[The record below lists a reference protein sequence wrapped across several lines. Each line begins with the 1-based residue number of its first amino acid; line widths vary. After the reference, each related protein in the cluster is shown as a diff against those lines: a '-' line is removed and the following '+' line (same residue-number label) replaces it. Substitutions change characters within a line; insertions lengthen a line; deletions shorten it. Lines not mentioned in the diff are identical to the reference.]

1 MAGTALGVA
10 VRRRRVELGL
20 TQRDLAELAEL
31 SVRTIGKI
39 EQGKLPDTQSK
50 SIDRVISALGID
62 PAIACSCS
70 DSAIRVSVLGP
81 LVVRLAGEVQ
91 ELGAEK
97 QRCLLGLLALR
108 YGITVSQHEIV
119 ELLWGTKPPATW
131 QNLIHT
137 YVTRLRKAL
146 GNGGSHGHNAI
157 VTAPSGYRLALGA
170 QELDIA
176 TFDALVQQG
185 EKPENLAA
193 ALDQWRGPLL
203 ADLPDRLR
211 LHPAAVSAQERRISA
226 AMAYADAVVEPKRQD
241 EVIRRLQALIVE
253 APMHEGLLAR
263 VMLAMAAAGRQADA
277 ISLYSGARQLLGSE
291 LGVDP
296 SAELRSAHE
305 RVLRQDVPAK
315 ANRLVPAQLP
325 ADVVG
330 FSGRRSQLAALDSL
344 LAEVRS
350 GNSAAMVIAAIA
362 GTGGVGK
369 TALALHWAHQNKH
382 HFPDGQLYVNL
393 RGYDPDEPVDP
404 ADALAAFLRALG
416 VETHSIPR
424 DVSERSAMFR
434 TMVAD
439 RRLLMILD
447 NARAANVVRPLLPG
461 TSEAFVVITS
471 RESLRGL
478 AVRDGARLIDV
489 GVLNLAESRALMTT
503 LIGQRVATAPRAAD
517 VLIKQCG
524 HLPLAIRLVAD
535 LAARKPDLE
544 LADLAEELA
553 DEQHRLRLLDAGD
566 DPYASI
572 GPVFSWSYN
581 KLSDEGA
588 RLFRLLG
595 FLPGNTLDVYAA
607 AVLLNTSREKASTLL
622 AELVDAHLL
631 DQDVNGRFRFHD
643 LLRAYARQKAG
654 RENQGQ
660 ENLIDFYRAARSR
673 AASVLAG
680 ARVPK
685 TPTTTQPNSF
695 ASIPM
700 HRFTHIIREG
710 THPFV
715 TRKRP

>member
-1 MAGTALGVA
+1 MCDNRGVVMRGTAFGTV

-20 TQRDLAELAEL
+20 TQRDLAELADL

-39 EQGKLPDTQSK
+39 EQGRLPDTLSK
-50 SIDRVISALGID
+50 SIDRVISTLGID
-62 PAIACSCS
+62 PEIACCCS

-81 LVVRLAGEVQ
+81 LAVQLGGVVQ
-91 ELGAEK
+91 ELGAQK

-108 YGITVSQHEIV
+108 YGTTVSRDEIV
-119 ELLWGTKPPATW
+119 ELLWGTTPPPTW

-157 VTAPSGYRLALGA
+157 VTAPSGYRLTLGA

-176 TFDALVQQG
+176 EFDALLQQG
-185 EKPENLAA
+185 ENPEKLAA
-193 ALDQWRGPLL
+193 ALDQWRGPVL

-211 LHPAAVSAQERRISA
+211 WHPAAVSAQERRISA
-226 AMAYADAVVEPKRQD
+226 AMAYADAVVEPSRQD
-241 EVIRRLQALIVE
+241 DVIRRLQALIVE

-263 VMLAMAAAGRQADA
+263 VMLALAAAGRQADA
-277 ISLYSGARQLLGSE
+277 ISLYAGARQLLGNE

-315 ANRLVPAQLP
+315 ASRFVPAQLP
-325 ADVVG
+325 ADVVC
-330 FSGRRSQLAALDSL
+330 FSGRRHQLAALDSL
-344 LAEVRS
+344 LAEVRG

-362 GTGGVGK
+362 GSAGVGK
-369 TALALHWAHQNKH
+369 TALALHWGHKNKH

-424 DVSERSAMFR
+424 DVNERSALFR
-434 TMVAD
+434 TVVAD
-439 RRLLMILD
+439 RRMLMILD
-447 NARAANVVRPLLPG
+447 NAQAASVVRPLLPG

-471 RESLRGL
+471 RDSLRGL
-478 AVRDGARLIDV
+478 AVREGARLIDL
-489 GVLNLAESRALMTT
+489 GVLSLAESRALMTT
-503 LIGQRVATAPRAAD
+503 LIGDRVTSAPEASDAL
-517 VLIKQCG
+517 VEQCG

-535 LAARKPDLE
+535 LAARKPDVDLVE
-544 LADLAEELA
+544 LAEELA

-572 GPVFSWSYN
+572 GAVFSWSYN
-581 KLSDEGA
+581 KLSAEGA

-595 FLPGNTLDVYAA
+595 LLPGNTLDVYAA
-607 AVLLNTSREKASTLL
+607 AVLLNTSREKAGALL
-622 AELVDAHLL
+622 DELADAHLL
-631 DQDVNGRFRFHD
+631 DRDVNGRFRFHD

-654 RENQGQ
+654 Q
-660 ENLIDFYRAARSR
+660 EIQEPAQNLIDFYRAARSR

-680 ARVPK
+680 NGRVSRANLLGAFPAVPIPTFAHFVRDAR
-685 TPTTTQPNSF
+685 
-695 ASIPM
+695 
-700 HRFTHIIREG
+700 
-710 THPFV
+710 
-715 TRKRP
+715 

>member
-1 MAGTALGVA
+1 MA

-20 TQRDLAELAEL
+20 TQRDLAELANL

-39 EQGKLPDTQSK
+39 EQGRLPDTLSK
-50 SIDRVISALGID
+50 SIDRVISTLGID

-81 LVVRLAGEVQ
+81 LAVQLGGEVQ
-91 ELGAEK
+91 ELGAQK
-97 QRCLLGLLALR
+97 QRCLLGLLALQ
-108 YGITVSQHEIV
+108 YGTTVSRDEIV

-146 GNGGSHGHNAI
+146 GNDGSSAI
-157 VTAPSGYRLALGA
+157 VTAPSGYRLTLGA

-176 TFDALVQQG
+176 EFDALLQQG
-185 EKPENLAA
+185 ENPEKLAA

-211 LHPAAVSAQERRISA
+211 WHPAAVSAQERRISA
-226 AMAYADAVVEPKRQD
+226 AMAYADAVVEPSRQD

-263 VMLAMAAAGRQADA
+263 IMLALAAAGRQADA
-277 ISLYSGARQLLGSE
+277 ISLYAGARQLLGNE

-315 ANRLVPAQLP
+315 TSRFVPAQLP

-330 FSGRRSQLAALDSL
+330 FSGRRHQLAALDSL
-344 LAEVRS
+344 LAEVRG

-362 GTGGVGK
+362 GTAGVGK
-369 TALALHWAHQNKH
+369 TALALHWAHKNKH

-424 DVSERSAMFR
+424 DVNERSALFR
-434 TMVAD
+434 TVVAD
-439 RRLLMILD
+439 RRMLMVLD

-478 AVRDGARLIDV
+478 AVREGARLIDL
-489 GVLNLAESRALMTT
+489 GVLSLAESRALMTT
-503 LIGQRVATAPRAAD
+503 LIGDRVTAAPEASDAL
-517 VLIKQCG
+517 VEQCG

-535 LAARKPDLE
+535 LAARKPEVDLVE
-544 LADLAEELA
+544 LAAELA

-572 GPVFSWSYN
+572 GAVFSWSYN
-581 KLSDEGA
+581 KLSGEGA

-595 FLPGNTLDVYAA
+595 LLPGNTLDVYAA
-607 AVLLNTSREKASTLL
+607 AVLLNTSREKAAALL
-622 AELVDAHLL
+622 DELANAHLL

-654 RENQGQ
+654 Q
-660 ENLIDFYRAARSR
+660 EIQEPAQSLIDFYRAARSR
-673 AASVLAG
+673 AASVVPG
-680 ARVPK
+680 NSRVPRAN
-685 TPTTTQPNSF
+685 PPGSF
-695 ASIPM
+695 PAVPLQ
-700 HRFTHIIREG
+700 RFAHFAR
-710 THPFV
+710 
-715 TRKRP
+715 RAR

>member
-1 MAGTALGVA
+1 MGWQVCDNWGVVMRGTALGMA

-20 TQRDLAELAEL
+20 TQRDLAELANL

-39 EQGKLPDTQSK
+39 EQGRLPDTLSK
-50 SIDRVISALGID
+50 SIDRVISTLGID

-81 LVVRLAGEVQ
+81 LAVQLGGEVQ
-91 ELGAEK
+91 ELGAQK
-97 QRCLLGLLALR
+97 QRCLLGLLALQ
-108 YGITVSQHEIV
+108 YGTTVSRDEIV

-146 GNGGSHGHNAI
+146 GNDGSSAI
-157 VTAPSGYRLALGA
+157 VTAPSGYRLTLGA

-176 TFDALVQQG
+176 EFDALLQQG
-185 EKPENLAA
+185 ENPEKLAA

-211 LHPAAVSAQERRISA
+211 WHPAAVSAQERRISA
-226 AMAYADAVVEPKRQD
+226 AMAYADAVVEPSRQD

-263 VMLAMAAAGRQADA
+263 IMLALAAAGRQADA
-277 ISLYSGARQLLGSE
+277 ISLYAGARQLLGNE

-315 ANRLVPAQLP
+315 TSRFVPAQLP

-330 FSGRRSQLAALDSL
+330 FSGRRHQLAALDSL
-344 LAEVRS
+344 LAEVRG

-362 GTGGVGK
+362 GTAGVGK
-369 TALALHWAHQNKH
+369 TALALHWAHKNKH

-424 DVSERSAMFR
+424 DVNERSALFR
-434 TMVAD
+434 TVVAD
-439 RRLLMILD
+439 RRMLMVLD

-478 AVRDGARLIDV
+478 AVREGARLIDL
-489 GVLNLAESRALMTT
+489 GVLSLAESRALMTT
-503 LIGQRVATAPRAAD
+503 LIGDRVTAAPEASDAL
-517 VLIKQCG
+517 VEQCG

-535 LAARKPDLE
+535 LAARKPEVDLVE
-544 LADLAEELA
+544 LAAELA

-572 GPVFSWSYN
+572 GAVFSWSYN
-581 KLSDEGA
+581 KLSGEGA

-595 FLPGNTLDVYAA
+595 LLPGNTLDVYAA
-607 AVLLNTSREKASTLL
+607 AVLLNTSREKAAALL
-622 AELVDAHLL
+622 DELANAHLL

-654 RENQGQ
+654 Q
-660 ENLIDFYRAARSR
+660 EIQEPAQSLIDFYRAARSR
-673 AASVLAG
+673 AASVVPG
-680 ARVPK
+680 NSRVPRAN
-685 TPTTTQPNSF
+685 PPGSF
-695 ASIPM
+695 PAVPLQ
-700 HRFTHIIREG
+700 RFAHFAR
-710 THPFV
+710 
-715 TRKRP
+715 RAR